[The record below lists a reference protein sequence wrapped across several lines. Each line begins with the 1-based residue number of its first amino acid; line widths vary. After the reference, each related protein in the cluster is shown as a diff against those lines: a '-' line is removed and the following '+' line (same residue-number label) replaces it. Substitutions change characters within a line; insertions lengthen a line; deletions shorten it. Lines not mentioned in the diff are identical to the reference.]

1 MKITAKQINDGND
14 AALILDLRKNNLP
27 VKQFLFTTDVSDEY
41 TKAKVKDSILS
52 LSTLLGIIKK
62 HGDIEIE
69 VKDIRL

>member
-52 LSTLLGIIKK
+52 LSTLLNIVKK
-62 HGDIEIE
+62 HSDIEIE